1 MSAHS
6 HPPRLPFALRSS
18 RGFTLL
24 ELLITLSIAAILLAV
39 AIPSY
44 QGIVQRNAV
53 AAHANDLIGALNY
66 ARSEAVTR
74 GAPVI
79 VCQSADQLTCTTDE
93 YGWSEGWIVY
103 APTPPSTQVTDDNR
117 LRVKSAL
124 DGQVRISGNALIEH
138 AIAFDARGFTRQ
150 VVNGSLATGTF
161 TVTGGDAAPGTDIVI
176 SSSGR
181 VRSEPAGEESS

>member
-18 RGFTLL
+18 CGFTLL

-39 AIPSY
+39 SIPSY
-44 QGIVQRNAV
+44 RGVVQRNAI
-53 AAHANDLIGALNY
+53 AAHANDLVGDLNY

-79 VCQSADQLTCTTDE
+79 VCQSADQQNCTTDE

-103 APTPPSTQVTDDNR
+103 APTPPDTQVTVDNR
-117 LRVKSAL
+117 LRVKSTL
-124 DGQVRISGNALIEH
+124 DGQIQISGNSLIED
-138 AIAFDARGFTRQ
+138 AIAFDARGFARQ
-150 VVNGSLATGTF
+150 ENGSIGAGTF
-161 TVTGGDAAPGTDIVI
+161 AVTAHGIRGTDIVI

-181 VRSEPAGEESS
+181 IRSKPAEGESS